1 MNQRQLL
8 IAAAILT
15 TSCGGT
21 TVQDAADAAK
31 AKAEIMTDT
40 KAAVCKQLA
49 AIPAGFDPLVDAA
62 KSLCPGAASVQ
73 EVFAVLA
80 GEACSAE

>member
-62 KSLCPGAASVQ
+62 KSLCGTAATVQ
-73 EVFAVLA
+73 EVFAALA